1 MVSPSVPGGELF
13 IHDLDKETPMRRT
26 LFSIAA
32 ASVLAAGVGLAHGQ
46 TMTTTTTETWSTDE
60 GPALRSYSTTEH
72 WRSYDDPAFHASIGE
87 EVPNS
92 VVLHPLPDTMRVPDA
107 ERYSYSIINNNP
119 VVVERTT
126 RRVVHS
132 WE

>member
-1 MVSPSVPGGELF
+1 
-13 IHDLDKETPMRRT
+13 MRRP

-32 ASVLAAGVGLAHGQ
+32 ASVLMAGVGLAYGQ
-46 TMTTTTTETWSTDE
+46 STTTTTTWTNDAGTVMRQS
-60 GPALRSYSTTEH
+60 STTEH
-72 WRSYDDPAFHASIGE
+72 WQSYDDPAFRPDVGV
-87 EVPNS
+87 EVPGT
-92 VVLHPLPDTMRVPDA
+92 VVLHPLPDTVRVPSA

-126 RRVVHS
+126 RRVIHT